1 MPATPMPPSQLEQDI
16 ARILGLSLETTV
28 QGSLVI
34 EGIPGSMQARWNG
47 AMTLT
52 AEQADAV
59 NRILDESA
67 GRRRANEAA
76 ARARRALADLTPEQR
91 RQVLADLEEGPTA

>member
-1 MPATPMPPSQLEQDI
+1 MPTTTEPTQLEVDV
-16 ARILGLSLETTV
+16 ALALGLNLETTV

-34 EGIPGSMQARWNG
+34 EDLPGSMQARWDG

-59 NRILDESA
+59 NRILDEDA
-67 GRRRANEAA
+67 GRRQANDTA
-76 ARARRALADLTPEQR
+76 ARARRALAVLTPEQR